1 MRWFVFSIVGL
12 VFLSI
17 GVILLIVGP
26 RTPVYYAGGGI
37 SIGFNG
43 TVVHGTA
50 PTYCEIPVSLT
61 PNTLHVRIG
70 AEQVL
75 SVKLTHP
82 NGTIVA
88 VWENETVYED
98 YVLFEVGLWRI
109 RVIEPESVHAL
120 GEIFT
125 TAPLL
130 AHPSLIYAPGPILL
144 GSLSLLYSK
153 SRRRLESYYETLLF
167 EQNIGGR
174 WILLAWIPILAFI
187 SYAPHYIPRFP
198 WLYILLIMLTVI
210 AVFSSTAFAYV
221 KLCISKKGL
230 LLEAPFLN
238 FSKHYSTNEI
248 YGYTVKKVK
257 EQRWFFL
264 RPIPSLR
271 GKKEDEATISVLTLI
286 PKLLW
291 VLTLGSRISGSQI
304 IFRPKSLQDF
314 TLAMDKLDVV
324 KKDSAAF

>member
-174 WILLAWIPILAFI
+174 
-187 SYAPHYIPRFP
+187 
-198 WLYILLIMLTVI
+198 
-210 AVFSSTAFAYV
+210 
-221 KLCISKKGL
+221 
-230 LLEAPFLN
+230 
-238 FSKHYSTNEI
+238 
-248 YGYTVKKVK
+248 
-257 EQRWFFL
+257 
-264 RPIPSLR
+264 
-271 GKKEDEATISVLTLI
+271 
-286 PKLLW
+286 
-291 VLTLGSRISGSQI
+291 
-304 IFRPKSLQDF
+304 
-314 TLAMDKLDVV
+314 
-324 KKDSAAF
+324 